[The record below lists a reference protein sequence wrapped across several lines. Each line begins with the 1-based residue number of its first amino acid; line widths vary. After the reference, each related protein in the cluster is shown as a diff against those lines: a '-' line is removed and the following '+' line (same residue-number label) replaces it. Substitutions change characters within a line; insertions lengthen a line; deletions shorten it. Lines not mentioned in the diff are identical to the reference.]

1 MQRPVI
7 RSRETGSS
15 LIEVMVSIL
24 LLSFGILAIGLTMAY
39 AVQMPKLSG
48 YRATA
53 VDLAANYVERMR
65 ANPGGLAQY
74 AAVATS
80 YNGSTAQPAAAPTPC
95 AYPSCTSTS
104 LVAMDSQQIAYAA
117 RVQLPAGGV
126 YVSCDDGTCT
136 NSIGNVWIIWQQP
149 NTFAALDSSTGDNCP
164 TTVDQTVVPQPRC
177 LYARFKL

>member
-1 MQRPVI
+1 MQRLVNPP
-7 RSRETGSS
+7 RETGSS

-65 ANPGGLAQY
+65 ANPGGLSQY

-80 YNGSTAQPAAAPTPC
+80 YDGTTTQAAAAPVPC
-95 AYPSCTSTS
+95 AYPTCTSAT

-126 YVSCDDGTCT
+126 FVSCDDGTCT
-136 NSIGNVWIIWQQP
+136 NSVANVWIIWQQP
-149 NTFAALDSSTGDNCP
+149 DTFAALDSSTGDNCP
-164 TTVDQTVVPQPRC
+164 DSVSQSAVPQPRC